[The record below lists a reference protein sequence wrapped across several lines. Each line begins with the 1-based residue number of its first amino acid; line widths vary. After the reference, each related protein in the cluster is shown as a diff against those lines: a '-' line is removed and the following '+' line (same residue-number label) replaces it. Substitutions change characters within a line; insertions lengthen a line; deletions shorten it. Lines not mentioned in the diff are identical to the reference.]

1 MVSMLYVA
9 LTGWLICFLS
19 IQVIK
24 ARRKGLIKYGDGGDE
39 RLQRARAAHSNCT
52 EYAPI
57 ALLLLIGFE
66 HNNGPL
72 WLLHIFGLIFV
83 IGRCYHAAGILNDSF
98 NGRAIGMHATLWP
111 IIALGVLNLWLLP
124 WGSVLGL

>member
-9 LTGWLICFLS
+9 LIGWLICFLA

-24 ARRKGLIKYGDGGDE
+24 ARRKNQVKYADGGVE
-39 RLQRARAAHSNCT
+39 SLQKARSAHANCI
-52 EYAPI
+52 EYSPI

-66 HNNGPL
+66 FNGGPL
-72 WLLHIFGLIFV
+72 WLLHLFGLIFV
-83 IGRCYHAAGILNDSF
+83 VGRCYHAAGILTDNF
-98 NGRAIGMHATLWP
+98 KGRAIGMHMTLWP

-124 WGSVLGL
+124 WERLI